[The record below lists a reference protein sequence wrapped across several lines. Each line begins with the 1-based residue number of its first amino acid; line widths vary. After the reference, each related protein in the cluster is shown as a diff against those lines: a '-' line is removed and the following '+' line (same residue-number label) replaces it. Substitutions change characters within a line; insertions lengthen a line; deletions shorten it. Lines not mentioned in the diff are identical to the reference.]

1 MTLARRKGTVAEF
14 ATTSAATS
22 SAALTILLSSV
33 FVPASSLSF
42 AMEMTIEGSSVIM
55 SGSVVRADCDT
66 LESIL
71 SKNSIKLVVLKN
83 SGGGDANAGYCVGA
97 LVRRSGLSTVIRGR
111 CASSCSRMW
120 LGGVERT
127 LDGPNSRVGLHGN
140 YDKGGGLLADAPTR
154 LRAWIP
160 QYAPT
165 VDRGLM
171 EQWIHLPVNKSMMN
185 FYNGRAELCDNGS
198 CSPISGRNALNA
210 GLSTK

>member
-1 MTLARRKGTVAEF
+1 MAEF
-14 ATTSAATS
+14 ATTRAATLCV
-22 SAALTILLSSV
+22 ALAILFSSV
-33 FVPASSLSF
+33 FVSLSPSS
-42 AMEMTIEGSSVIM
+42 AMEMKVEGASVIL
-55 SGSVVRADCDT
+55 SGSVTRADCDA

-71 SKNSIKLVVLKN
+71 ARNRPKLVVLKD
-83 SGGGDANAGYCVGA
+83 SSGGDAQAGYCVGA

-140 YDKGGGLLADAPTR
+140 YNNGGGLLPEAPGR

-160 QYAPT
+160 QYAPA
-165 VDRGLM
+165 VDRALM
-171 EQWIHLPVNKSMMN
+171 EQWIHLPVNTSMMY
-185 FYNGRAELCDNGS
+185 FYNGRAELCENGS
-198 CSPISGRNALNA
+198 CSPLSGWNARNA